1 MHWDTGSGRLLLLPL
16 VLPLLLPR
24 HLPLRSECCTHLHVA
39 AALPPV
45 GTATMPGYPVHSY
58 PAQLADSLHDHHRS
72 GALAPPLCMP
82 RPGGGHQCHCD
93 T

>member
-24 HLPLRSECCTHLHVA
+24 RLPLRSECRTHPHVV

-58 PAQLADSLHDHHRS
+58 PAQLADSLQDHHRS
-72 GALAPPLCMP
+72 GGARAPALHAAPGW
-82 RPGGGHQCHCD
+82 RPPASL
-93 T
+93 